1 MYNYLTF
8 FIQDED
14 ILRLDNSVSIA
25 ICGIVLLMG
34 INCTNA
40 QNTVLVQRVIDG
52 DTILLANG
60 DRVRYLDIDTPETV
74 HPSKPVECFGP
85 ESHQRNQEL
94 VENEYITLKQS
105 TTNKDQYG
113 RLLRYVYVGD
123 IFVNAVLVSEGYALA
138 KNYNN
143 PGHLY
148 DYLESLEQ
156 NASEKQLGLWQQCK

>member
-8 FIQDED
+8 FIQDGN

-25 ICGIVLLMG
+25 ICGILLLIG

-94 VENEYITLKQS
+94 VENEYVTLKQS
-105 TTNKDQYG
+105 ITNKDQYG

-138 KNYNN
+138 KDYNN

-148 DYLESLEQ
+148 NYLESLEQ
-156 NASEKQLGLWQQCK
+156 NANEKQLGLWQQCK